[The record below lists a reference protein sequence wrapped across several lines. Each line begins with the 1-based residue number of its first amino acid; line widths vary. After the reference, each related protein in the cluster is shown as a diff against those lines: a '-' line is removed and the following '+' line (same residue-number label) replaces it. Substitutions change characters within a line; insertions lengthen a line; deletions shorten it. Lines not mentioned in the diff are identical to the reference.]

1 MAAGL
6 RISRLLPIPTSQ
18 SIREAVSAKGR
29 LLFASTVARRDESG
43 ASVWTLLLS
52 LCLPV
57 PASTTERS
65 FRRHFDQSDAPPL
78 RHLERSGAQSKDLFP
93 RR

>member
-52 LCLPV
+52 LCPLS
-57 PASTTERS
+57 ASSRPKRSEVERS
-65 FRRHFDQSDAPPL
+65 SPHERRSFDYVRFAHS
-78 RHLERSGAQSKDLFP
+78 AQDDK
-93 RR
+93 

>member
-29 LLFASTVARRDESG
+29 FLFASTVARRDESG

-52 LCLPV
+52 LCPLS
-57 PASTTERS
+57 ASSRPKRSEVERS
-65 FRRHFDQSDAPPL
+65 PPHERRSVDFVRFAHS
-78 RHLERSGAQSKDLFP
+78 AQDDK
-93 RR
+93 

>member
-52 LCLPV
+52 LCPLS
-57 PASTTERS
+57 ASSRPKRSEVERS
-65 FRRHFDQSDAPPL
+65 LDVKQPRGLKL
-78 RHLERSGAQSKDLFP
+78 RGCFTSM
-93 RR
+93 